1 MSKIDRE
8 FNALTE
14 KILKEGSTYINKN
27 RSTTRLQIPSYT
39 FRHSFEDGF
48 PAISSKRL
56 AFKSVVGELIWLLS
70 GSSSINYLKENSIPI
85 WNKDAEVFDA
95 VNGTC
100 VGKSYGYQWRTR
112 GGIPDCKPM
121 KIEPFEIMLSEPP
134 LKTFNDKIYEGLDI
148 ISEPFLK
155 KNHKIVQVR
164 FKDSGYICNT
174 RLDRINSKKDPY
186 KPNFRGV
193 ACMGVYDKESLNLD
207 KIKNIWKGMISRCYN
222 IDNENY
228 KYYGGRGVSV
238 SNRWKCFE
246 FFLEDISLIE
256 GWNLKFNDWDNFNL
270 DKDII
275 GDGFLYS
282 KDTCI
287 WLSKSDNTR
296 KSKNKYT
303 YTIAK
308 GSREISFSN
317 ISEVVGKFIR
327 NQGNLGSLLSGKR
340 NYCEGWH
347 LKSKE
352 KNKNGVDQIDEL
364 VKGMKKD
371 IMSSRL
377 KVEAWNPSDSNEIS
391 LVPCHTGFQIIG
403 VPLGDD
409 EFGFE
414 LHWNQRSVD
423 VFLGL
428 PFNIASYAVLAK
440 ILEEITGF
448 KALGIQ
454 GDLKCVHLY
463 GNSIEAAMEQVER
476 PIIEQKSNLII
487 NRNIED
493 VNDLDLLEISNFELE
508 GYTSHKSIKV
518 EMLAPNEVKQNKIH

>member
-48 PAISSKRL
+48 PAISSKRI
-56 AFKSVVGELIWLLS
+56 AFKSVVGELIWFLT
-70 GSSSINYLKENSIPI
+70 GSNDVRFLNKNGIKI
-85 WNKDAEVFDA
+85 WNKDAYNWYKRQNAHIGDKALLSYEEFSKI
-95 VNGTC
+95 GIGS
-100 VGKSYGYQWRTR
+100 VGQNYSKQWR
-112 GGIPDCKPM
+112 D
-121 KIEPFEIMLSEPP
+121 
-134 LKTFNDKIYEGLDI
+134 FNGE
-148 ISEPFLK
+148 
-155 KNHKIVQVR
+155 
-164 FKDSGYICNT
+164 
-174 RLDRINSKKDPY
+174 
-186 KPNFRGV
+186 
-193 ACMGVYDKESLNLD
+193 
-207 KIKNIWKGMISRCYN
+207 
-222 IDNENY
+222 
-228 KYYGGRGVSV
+228 
-238 SNRWKCFE
+238 
-246 FFLEDISLIE
+246 
-256 GWNLKFNDWDNFNL
+256 
-270 DKDII
+270 
-275 GDGFLYS
+275 
-282 KDTCI
+282 
-287 WLSKSDNTR
+287 
-296 KSKNKYT
+296 
-303 YTIAK
+303 
-308 GSREISFSN
+308 
-317 ISEVVGKFIR
+317 
-327 NQGNLGSLLSGKR
+327 
-340 NYCEGWH
+340 
-347 LKSKE
+347 
-352 KNKNGVDQIDEL
+352 VDQISEL

-377 KVEAWNPSDSNEIS
+377 KVEAWNPAEIGETA
-391 LVPCHTGFQIIG
+391 LPPCHTGFQIIG

-440 ILEEITGF
+440 ILENLTGF